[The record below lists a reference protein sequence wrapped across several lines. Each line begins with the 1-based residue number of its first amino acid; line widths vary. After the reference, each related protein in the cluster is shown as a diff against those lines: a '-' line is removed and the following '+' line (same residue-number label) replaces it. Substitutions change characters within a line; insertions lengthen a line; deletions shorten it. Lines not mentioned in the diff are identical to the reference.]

1 MNQNSRS
8 HSGILKNRNEKPL
21 VSDTLSEDKQQHD
34 LAEFRKKVYE
44 NTILNS
50 KLTSNSN
57 QHPISKRSS
66 SRDGTGGLG
75 GGVQIPKDSL
85 ELKLEQQEAEHAK
98 ETNGDATAG
107 TAGAGADISA
117 DGSQLALSRARTEEE
132 LLKWNKQNLA
142 DNEIAKQQYQ
152 DIHID
157 EPKTPYQ
164 GAVDPNGEYYTID
177 DDDNDNFGNFQL
189 NDPEGSFSLGEPE
202 VAANP
207 AHSKSVDIVKNEH
220 ATDADKTTQYDS
232 AEDDEEEEEKEGKI
246 LSPEERHRKFE
257 EMRKK
262 HYNIKDVLRDRSK
275 YEDEDEDEDEE

>member
-21 VSDTLSEDKQQHD
+21 VSESLSEDKQQHD

-57 QHPISKRSS
+57 QHPITKRSS
-66 SRDGTGGLG
+66 SRDGIGGSP
-75 GGVQIPKDSL
+75 GGVHIPKDSL

-98 ETNGDATAG
+98 ETNGNGTAG
-107 TAGAGADISA
+107 TGAGHESD
-117 DGSQLALSRARTEEE
+117 LALSRARTEEE

-142 DNEIAKQQYQ
+142 DNEIAKKQYQ

-177 DDDNDNFGNFQL
+177 DDDNENFGNFQL
-189 NDPEGSFSLGEPE
+189 NDPDGSFSLGEPE
-202 VAANP
+202 VATKPSQPKN
-207 AHSKSVDIVKNEH
+207 VGLVKNE
-220 ATDADKTTQYDS
+220 DV
-232 AEDDEEEEEKEGKI
+232 DDGDGDDDEEEEEEKEGNI
-246 LSPEERHRKFE
+246 LTPEERHRKFE

-262 HYNIKDVLRDRSK
+262 HYNIKDVLRNKAK
-275 YEDEDEDEDEE
+275 YEEDEEDDDDEDEE